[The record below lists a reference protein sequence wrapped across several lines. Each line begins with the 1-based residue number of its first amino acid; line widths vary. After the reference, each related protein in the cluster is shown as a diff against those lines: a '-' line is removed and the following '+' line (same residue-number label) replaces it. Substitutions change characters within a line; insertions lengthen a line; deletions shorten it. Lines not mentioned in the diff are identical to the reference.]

1 MEAIEV
7 HALTKAYG
15 SIRALDG
22 VDLRVPGGSLFG
34 LLGPNGAGKSTLIK
48 ALVGTLRPSGGT
60 ARVLGFDPLADRAK
74 LRAQIGYMPQAPA
87 LYPDLSAR
95 ANIAF
100 FAAAHAI
107 PDRAA
112 SLDEVLAFTD
122 LAGRQHDA
130 VGTFSG
136 GMQRRV
142 SLACALVHKPRVLFL
157 DEPTAAVDPALRAR
171 FWDSFRHLAAS
182 GVTLFI
188 STHLMDEALLCDRVA
203 IMRQGRVLASETP
216 RALLDRGSAR
226 LTVTCRGSD
235 QTATIG
241 THPSDLA
248 ASLHR
253 YGLSPDVG
261 GVRVDTDSLEVVVL
275 AMISQKDR
283 QEAGT

>member
-60 ARVLGFDPLADRAK
+60 ARVLGLDPLADRAK

-87 LYPDLSAR
+87 LYPDLSVR

-107 PDRAA
+107 TDRPARLA
-112 SLDEVLAFTD
+112 EVLALTD
-122 LAGRQHDA
+122 LAGRQRDA
-130 VGTFSG
+130 VERLSG

-142 SLACALVHKPRVLFL
+142 SLACALVHRPRVLFL
-157 DEPTAAVDPALRAR
+157 DEPTAAVDPALRAS
-171 FWDSFRHLAAS
+171 FWESFQQLAAS

-216 RALLDRGSAR
+216 RILLDRGSAR
-226 LTVTCRGSD
+226 VTVTCRGSEE
-235 QTATIG
+235 TATIG
-241 THPSDLA
+241 TRPSDLA
-248 ASLHR
+248 GALYQ
-253 YGLSPDVG
+253 YGLSPDVR
-261 GVRVDTDSLEVVVL
+261 GVRVDADSLEAVIL
-275 AMISQKDR
+275 SMIESEER
-283 QEAGT
+283 EGAGR